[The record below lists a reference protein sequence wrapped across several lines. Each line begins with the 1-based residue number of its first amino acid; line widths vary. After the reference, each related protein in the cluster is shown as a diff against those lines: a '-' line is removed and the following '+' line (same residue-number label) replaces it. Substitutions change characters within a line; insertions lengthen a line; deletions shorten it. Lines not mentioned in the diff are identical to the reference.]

1 MAELAAVQ
9 RAVVV
14 QRSEPREAPR
24 RVEADQHHRLRPAT
38 GT

>member
-9 RAVVV
+9 PAVVV
-14 QRSEPREAPR
+14 ERSEPREAPS
-24 RVEADQHHRLRPAT
+24 RVEAEQHHRLRPAT